1 MNKVMTSA
9 TNSKPTN
16 SKYVIIDAQDK
27 VLGRLATQVAGL
39 LMGKGVVGNRNNKLM
54 DIKVVVMNTDHVV
67 LTGNKETTKI
77 YRHYSGYPSG
87 INARSVAEQR
97 KRDSRV
103 IIQQAVV
110 GMLPKNKLRAR
121 MMTNLLLFK
130 GSEHPYQGTNN

>member
-1 MNKVMTSA
+1 MKIAEKISEK
-9 TNSKPTN
+9 S
-16 SKYVIIDAQDK
+16 SKYIIIDAQDK
-27 VLGRLATQVAGL
+27 ILGRLATQVASL

-54 DIKVVVMNTDHVV
+54 DIKVVVMNTDGVA
-67 LTGNKETTKI
+67 LTGNKEITKV

-87 INARSVAEQR
+87 IKSRNVAEQR

-103 IIQQAVV
+103 IIEQAVF

-130 GSEHPYQGTNN
+130 GNEHPY

>member
-1 MNKVMTSA
+1 MKIAEKISEK
-9 TNSKPTN
+9 S
-16 SKYVIIDAQDK
+16 SKYIIIDAQDK
-27 VLGRLATQVAGL
+27 ILGRLATQVASL

-54 DIKVVVMNTDHVV
+54 DIKVVVMNTDQVA
-67 LTGNKETTKI
+67 LTGNKEITKV

-87 INARSVAEQR
+87 IKSRNVAEQR

-103 IIQQAVV
+103 IVEQAVF

-130 GSEHPYQGTNN
+130 GNEHPY

>member
-1 MNKVMTSA
+1 MKTAEKIS
-9 TNSKPTN
+9 SKS
-16 SKYVIIDAQDK
+16 SKYVVIDAQDK
-27 VLGRLATQVAGL
+27 ILGRLATQVASL

-54 DIKVVVMNTDHVV
+54 DIKVVVMNTDGVA
-67 LTGNKETTKI
+67 LTGNKEMTKV

-87 INARSVAEQR
+87 IKSRNVAEQR

-103 IIQQAVV
+103 IIEQAVF

-130 GSEHPYQGTNN
+130 GKEHPY

>member
-1 MNKVMTSA
+1 
-9 TNSKPTN
+9 
-16 SKYVIIDAQDK
+16 
-27 VLGRLATQVAGL
+27 
-39 LMGKGVVGNRNNKLM
+39 MGKGVVGNRNNKLM

-87 INARSVAEQR
+87 IKARSVAEQR